1 MPELPEVETIR
12 RIVERALVG
21 REIDEIDLRLPKL
34 LRTSPLPSLD
44 PLLGQQVLAA
54 RRRAKVLVIDCS
66 GNLSLMIHFK
76 LAGQLSVHTPEG
88 ERHTAG
94 HPVPDPLGPYPHRTT
109 HLILQFSGGVVAYL
123 SDVRQFGWL
132 RLLPTCGVE
141 TALDA
146 FGFGPEAVGESSI
159 GREDL
164 AARLARRRIPVKL
177 ALLDQGVLAGMGNI
191 YVDEAL
197 HHARL
202 HPERPAN
209 SLADEEME
217 RLHVA
222 IPWSLERGIEQG
234 GAKIIHNRAYP
245 RHGFPQVHA
254 RADEPCPTCAAPI
267 VKIRV
272 GGRGTYLCPVC
283 QPRADR

>member
-21 REIDEIDLRLPKL
+21 REIEEIDLRLPKL
-34 LRTSPLPSLD
+34 LRNSALPTLD

-66 GNLSLMIHFK
+66 GGLSLMVHFK
-76 LAGQLSVHTPEG
+76 LAGQLAVHTPEG
-88 ERHTAG
+88 DRHIAG

-109 HLILQFSGGVVAYL
+109 HLILRFSGGVIAYL

-132 RLLPTCGVE
+132 RLLATPDVE

-146 FGFGPEAVGESSI
+146 FGFGPEAVGRGSI
-159 GREDL
+159 GRDDL

-177 ALLDQGVLAGMGNI
+177 ALLDQGVLAGLGNI

-197 HHARL
+197 HHAGL

-209 SLADEEME
+209 SLAEEE
-217 RLHVA
+217 LDRLHAA

-234 GAKIIHNRAYP
+234 GAKIVHNRAYP
-245 RHGFPQVHA
+245 LDGFPQVHA
-254 RADEPCPTCAAPI
+254 RADEPCPTCATSI

-283 QPRADR
+283 QPPARP